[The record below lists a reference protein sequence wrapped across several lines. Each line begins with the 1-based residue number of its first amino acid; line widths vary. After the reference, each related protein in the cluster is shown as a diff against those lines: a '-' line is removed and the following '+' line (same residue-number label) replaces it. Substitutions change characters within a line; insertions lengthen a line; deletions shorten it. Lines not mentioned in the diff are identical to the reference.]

1 MRQAISVA
9 KDRRKTVGVKL
20 TLEAIRKLSTTKAN
34 LRAMDV
40 SATIEA
46 IVEYLVMSIDE
57 QALRRHLKDRKA
69 VPRGRSAGRRIPK
82 K

>member
-1 MRQAISVA
+1 LSQAISA
-9 KDRRKTVGVKL
+9 KIKRKAIGVKL

-57 QALRRHLKDRKA
+57 PALRRHLKDRKP
-69 VPRGRSAGRRIPK
+69 VPRGRFARKRTPK